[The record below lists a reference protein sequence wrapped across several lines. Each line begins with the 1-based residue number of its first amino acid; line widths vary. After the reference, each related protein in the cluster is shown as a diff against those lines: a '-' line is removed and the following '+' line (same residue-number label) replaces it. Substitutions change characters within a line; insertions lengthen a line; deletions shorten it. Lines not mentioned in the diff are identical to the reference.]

1 MQTRNR
7 RSGVEDLW
15 HISGQPATGANRSKR
30 YGRGKR
36 WRARWVDPEGREK
49 SKAFDRKVD
58 ATKYLERVSAQM
70 VRGDYIDPATGRETV
85 GAVAARFMAGFT
97 GKPKTRAGYESLLR
111 SRILP
116 RWGSVPVDAVRE
128 SQVRA
133 WLAAML
139 AEGVSASR
147 TRQAGTLLRQVLDLA
162 VADRMLVVNPATRVK
177 LPRGVANR
185 EATFL
190 NAGQL
195 FALAGEAGR
204 DRDFILLLG
213 LTGLRWGEAVA
224 LRGEAVDLDRRRL
237 TISRTFGE
245 ISGKVVAGTPKSHA
259 TRWVPFPSI
268 LVQPLRERV
277 EGHPPQDL
285 LFTSPQGDVLRSGN
299 FAKRVLRPAA
309 ARAGV
314 ADLRI
319 HDLRHTAAS
328 LAISAGANV
337 KALQRML
344 GHESASLTLD
354 TYGSLFEDDLSS
366 VSSALDSLL
375 ADIRVE

>member
-1 MQTRNR
+1 M
-7 RSGVEDLW
+7 
-15 HISGQPATGANRSKR
+15 
-30 YGRGKR
+30 
-36 WRARWVDPEGREK
+36 
-49 SKAFDRKVD
+49 
-58 ATKYLERVSAQM
+58 
-70 VRGDYIDPATGRETV
+70 
-85 GAVAARFMAGFT
+85 
-97 GKPKTRAGYESLLR
+97 
-111 SRILP
+111 
-116 RWGSVPVDAVRE
+116 
-128 SQVRA
+128 
-133 WLAAML
+133 
-139 AEGVSASR
+139 
-147 TRQAGTLLRQVLDLA
+147 
-162 VADRMLVVNPATRVK
+162 
-177 LPRGVANR
+177 
-185 EATFL
+185 
-190 NAGQL
+190 
-195 FALAGEAGR
+195 
-204 DRDFILLLG
+204 
-213 LTGLRWGEAVA
+213 
-224 LRGEAVDLDRRRL
+224 
-237 TISRTFGE
+237 
-245 ISGKVVAGTPKSHA
+245 AGTPKSHA

>member
-133 WLAAML
+133 W
-139 AEGVSASR
+139 
-147 TRQAGTLLRQVLDLA
+147 LDLA